1 MDQAHA
7 LTLPDPRT
15 GATMNR
21 PESHEGLIAR
31 HLAQRA
37 VMIAPV
43 IVAVVGLVRGLDGAL
58 SAAIGLLIVA
68 ANFLV
73 AAKILSWAVTKS
85 VGAIYGAIFGGFFVR
100 LAVLLGIVLA
110 LEPVSFID
118 VPVLVLT
125 VAVAHLALL
134 MWETRSVSLTLAAPG
149 LKPGIG
155 EPSKDKE

>member
-1 MDQAHA
+1 M
-7 LTLPDPRT
+7 TPSMT
-15 GATMNR
+15 E
-21 PESHEGLIAR
+21 PEDHESRIAR
-31 HLAQRA
+31 HLARRA
-37 VMIAPV
+37 VLVAPV
-43 IVAVVGLVRGLDGAL
+43 IVLAVGLLRGVDAAL
-58 SAAIGLLIVA
+58 SATVGFALVA

-125 VAVAHLALL
+125 VALAHLALL
-134 MWETRSVSLTLAAPG
+134 AWETRSVSLTLAAPG
-149 LKPGIG
+149 LKPGVG
-155 EPSKDKE
+155 DAHQDKE